1 MDPKTDQETFPQ
13 YLFRTSAQYS
23 QRVPS
28 HTVVY
33 RFVDSLT
40 DLLFP
45 VRSDQPLSLAQ
56 IEERWEG
63 LHRDFAA
70 IICPLCAPEVACEIL
85 SEQFFTRIAELHAS
99 LVEDAEMYRD
109 SDPASG
115 CVEEVILCYPGFY
128 AVMVHRIAHEIHR
141 LGIPL
146 LPRVI
151 AEYAHSRTGIDIHP
165 GATIGK
171 HFYIDHGTGVVIGE
185 TTVIGDRVQLYQGV
199 TLGAMSPA
207 GMHHSAETPARRH
220 PKIGSDVTI
229 YAGAT
234 LLGGATEVGDN
245 VVIGGNAFLT
255 ESVESDTKVSIK
267 KPEMTFRVKGGRF

>member
-23 QRVPS
+23 QHVPS

-70 IICPLCAPEVACEIL
+70 IICPLCAPQVACEIL
-85 SEQFFTRIAELHAS
+85 SEQFFARIAELHAS

-185 TTVIGDRVQLYQGV
+185 TTVIGDNVCLYQGV
-199 TLGAMSPA
+199 TLGASYVDKELR
-207 GMHHSAETPARRH
+207 GVRRH
-220 PKIGSDVTI
+220 PSIEDNVII
-229 YAGAT
+229 YAGST
-234 LLGGATEVGDN
+234 ILGGNTVVGHDSI
-245 VVIGGNAFLT
+245 IGGNVWLT
-255 ESVESDTKVSIK
+255 ESVPPYSRVYH
-267 KPEMTFRVKGGRF
+267 KPEIAIKTKKTTK

>member
-13 YLFRTSAQYS
+13 YLARTSAQYS
-23 QRVPS
+23 QHVPS

-56 IEERWEG
+56 IEERWES

-85 SEQFFTRIAELHAS
+85 SEQFFARIAELHAS

-128 AVMVHRIAHEIHR
+128 AVLVHRIAHEIHR

-185 TTVIGDRVQLYQGV
+185 TTVIGDNVCLYQGV
-199 TLGAMSPA
+199 TLGASYVDKELR
-207 GMHHSAETPARRH
+207 GVRRH
-220 PKIGSDVTI
+220 PSIEDNVII
-229 YAGAT
+229 YAGST
-234 LLGGATEVGDN
+234 ILGGNTVVGHDSI
-245 VVIGGNAFLT
+245 IGGNVWLT
-255 ESVESDTKVSIK
+255 ESVPPYSRVYH
-267 KPEMTFRVKGGRF
+267 KPEIAIKTKKTTK

>member
-23 QRVPS
+23 QHVPS

-70 IICPLCAPEVACEIL
+70 IICPLCAPAVACEIL
-85 SEQFFTRIAELHAS
+85 SEQFFARIAELHAS

-171 HFYIDHGTGVVIGE
+171 RLVIDHGMGIVIGE
-185 TTVIGDRVQLYQGV
+185 TTVIGDNVCLYQGV
-199 TLGAMSPA
+199 TLGASYVDKELR
-207 GMHHSAETPARRH
+207 GVRRH
-220 PKIGSDVTI
+220 PSIEDNVII
-229 YAGAT
+229 YAGST
-234 LLGGATEVGDN
+234 ILGGNTVVGHDSI
-245 VVIGGNAFLT
+245 IGGNVWLT
-255 ESVESDTKVSIK
+255 ESVPPYSRVYH
-267 KPEMTFRVKGGRF
+267 KPEIAIKTKKTTK

>member
-13 YLFRTSAQYS
+13 YLTRTSAQYS
-23 QRVPS
+23 QHVPS

-33 RFVDSLT
+33 RFVDNLT

-56 IEERWEG
+56 IEERWES

-185 TTVIGDRVQLYQGV
+185 TTIIGDNVCLYQGV
-199 TLGAMSPA
+199 TLGASYVDKELR
-207 GMHHSAETPARRH
+207 GVRRH
-220 PKIGSDVTI
+220 PSIEDNVII
-229 YAGAT
+229 YAGST
-234 LLGGATEVGDN
+234 ILGGNTVVGHDSI
-245 VVIGGNAFLT
+245 IGGNVWLT
-255 ESVESDTKVSIK
+255 ESVPPYSRVYH
-267 KPEMTFRVKGGRF
+267 KPEIAIKTKKTTK

>member
-13 YLFRTSAQYS
+13 YLARTSAQYS
-23 QRVPS
+23 QHVPS

-85 SEQFFTRIAELHAS
+85 SEQFFARIAELHAS

-185 TTVIGDRVQLYQGV
+185 TTVIGDNVCLYQGV
-199 TLGAMSPA
+199 TLGASYVDKELR
-207 GMHHSAETPARRH
+207 GVRRH
-220 PKIGSDVTI
+220 PSIEDNVII
-229 YAGAT
+229 YAGST
-234 LLGGATEVGDN
+234 ILGGNTVVGHN
-245 VVIGGNAFLT
+245 SIIGGNVWLT
-255 ESVESDTKVSIK
+255 ESVPPYSRVYH
-267 KPEMTFRVKGGRF
+267 KPEIAIKTKKTTK

>member
-23 QRVPS
+23 QHVPS

-85 SEQFFTRIAELHAS
+85 SEQFFARIAELHAS

-185 TTVIGDRVQLYQGV
+185 TTVIGDNVCLYQGV
-199 TLGAMSPA
+199 TLGASYVDKELR
-207 GMHHSAETPARRH
+207 GVRRH
-220 PKIGSDVTI
+220 PSIEDNVII
-229 YAGAT
+229 YAGST
-234 LLGGATEVGDN
+234 ILGGNTVVGHDSI
-245 VVIGGNAFLT
+245 IGGNVWLT
-255 ESVESDTKVSIK
+255 ESVPPYSRGYH
-267 KPEMTFRVKGGRF
+267 KPEIAIKTKKTTK

>member
-13 YLFRTSAQYS
+13 YLFRTSTQYS
-23 QRVPS
+23 QHVPS

-85 SEQFFTRIAELHAS
+85 SEQFFARIAELHAS

-185 TTVIGDRVQLYQGV
+185 TTVIGNNVCLYQGV
-199 TLGAMSPA
+199 TLGASYVDKELR
-207 GMHHSAETPARRH
+207 GVRRH
-220 PKIGSDVTI
+220 PSIEDNVII
-229 YAGAT
+229 YAGST
-234 LLGGATEVGDN
+234 ILGGNTVVGHDSI
-245 VVIGGNAFLT
+245 IGGNVWLT
-255 ESVESDTKVSIK
+255 ESVPPYSRVYH
-267 KPEMTFRVKGGRF
+267 KPEIAIKTKKTTK

>member
-23 QRVPS
+23 QHVPS

-56 IEERWEG
+56 IEERWES

-185 TTVIGDRVQLYQGV
+185 TTVIGDNVCLYQGV
-199 TLGAMSPA
+199 TLGASYVDKELR
-207 GMHHSAETPARRH
+207 GVRRH
-220 PKIGSDVTI
+220 PSIEDNVII
-229 YAGAT
+229 YAGST
-234 LLGGATEVGDN
+234 ILGGNTVVGHDSI
-245 VVIGGNAFLT
+245 IGGNVWLT
-255 ESVESDTKVSIK
+255 ESVPPYSRVYH
-267 KPEMTFRVKGGRF
+267 KPEIAIKTKKTTK

>member
-13 YLFRTSAQYS
+13 YLARISAQYS
-23 QRVPS
+23 QHVPS

-56 IEERWEG
+56 IEERWES

-85 SEQFFTRIAELHAS
+85 SEQFFARIAELHAS

-185 TTVIGDRVQLYQGV
+185 TTVIGDNVCLYQGV
-199 TLGAMSPA
+199 TLGASYVDKELR
-207 GMHHSAETPARRH
+207 GVRRH
-220 PKIGSDVTI
+220 PSIEDNVII
-229 YAGAT
+229 YAGST
-234 LLGGATEVGDN
+234 ILGGNTVVGHDSI
-245 VVIGGNAFLT
+245 IGGNVWLT
-255 ESVESDTKVSIK
+255 ESVPPYSRVYH
-267 KPEMTFRVKGGRF
+267 KPEIAIKTKKTTK

>member
-13 YLFRTSAQYS
+13 YLARISAQYS
-23 QRVPS
+23 QHVPS

-33 RFVDSLT
+33 RFVDNLT

-56 IEERWEG
+56 IEERWES

-85 SEQFFTRIAELHAS
+85 SEQFFARIAELHAS

-185 TTVIGDRVQLYQGV
+185 TTIIGDNVCLYQGV
-199 TLGAMSPA
+199 TLGASYVDKELR
-207 GMHHSAETPARRH
+207 GVRRH
-220 PKIGSDVTI
+220 PSIEDNVII
-229 YAGAT
+229 YAGST
-234 LLGGATEVGDN
+234 ILGGNTVVGHDSI
-245 VVIGGNAFLT
+245 IGGNVWLT
-255 ESVESDTKVSIK
+255 ESVPPYSRVYH
-267 KPEMTFRVKGGRF
+267 KPEIAIKTKKTTK

>member
-1 MDPKTDQETFPQ
+1 MNPKTDQETFPQ
-13 YLFRTSAQYS
+13 YLARTSAQYS
-23 QRVPS
+23 QHVPS

-56 IEERWEG
+56 IEERWES

-85 SEQFFTRIAELHAS
+85 SEQFFARIAELHAS

-185 TTVIGDRVQLYQGV
+185 TTVIGDNVCLYQGV
-199 TLGAMSPA
+199 TLGASYVDKELR
-207 GMHHSAETPARRH
+207 GVRRH
-220 PKIGSDVTI
+220 PSIEDNVII
-229 YAGAT
+229 YAGST
-234 LLGGATEVGDN
+234 ILGGNTVVGHDSI
-245 VVIGGNAFLT
+245 IGGNVWLT
-255 ESVESDTKVSIK
+255 ESVPPYSRVYH
-267 KPEMTFRVKGGRF
+267 KPEIAIKTKKTTK

>member
-1 MDPKTDQETFPQ
+1 MNPKTNQETFPQ
-13 YLFRTSAQYS
+13 YLARTSAQYS
-23 QRVPS
+23 QHVPS

-85 SEQFFTRIAELHAS
+85 SEQFFARIAELHAS
-99 LVEDAEMYRD
+99 LVEDAEMYLD

-185 TTVIGDRVQLYQGV
+185 TTVIGDNVCLYQGV
-199 TLGAMSPA
+199 TLGASYVDKELR
-207 GMHHSAETPARRH
+207 GVRRH
-220 PKIGSDVTI
+220 PSIEDNVII
-229 YAGAT
+229 YAGST
-234 LLGGATEVGDN
+234 ILGGNTVVGHDSI
-245 VVIGGNAFLT
+245 IGGNVWLT
-255 ESVESDTKVSIK
+255 ESVPPYSRVYH
-267 KPEMTFRVKGGRF
+267 KPEIAIKTKKTTK

>member
-23 QRVPS
+23 QHVPS

-85 SEQFFTRIAELHAS
+85 SEQFFARIAELHAS

-185 TTVIGDRVQLYQGV
+185 TTVIGDNVCLYQGV
-199 TLGAMSPA
+199 TLGASYVDKELR
-207 GMHHSAETPARRH
+207 GVRRH
-220 PKIGSDVTI
+220 PSIEDNVII
-229 YAGAT
+229 YAGST
-234 LLGGATEVGDN
+234 ILGGNTVVGRDSI
-245 VVIGGNAFLT
+245 IGGNVWLT
-255 ESVESDTKVSIK
+255 ESVPPYSRVYH
-267 KPEMTFRVKGGRF
+267 KPEIAIKTKKTTK

>member
-13 YLFRTSAQYS
+13 YLARTSAQYS
-23 QRVPS
+23 LHVPS

-56 IEERWEG
+56 IEERWES

-85 SEQFFTRIAELHAS
+85 SEQFFARIAELHAS

-185 TTVIGDRVQLYQGV
+185 TTVIGDNVCLYQGV
-199 TLGAMSPA
+199 TLGASYVDKELR
-207 GMHHSAETPARRH
+207 GVRRH
-220 PKIGSDVTI
+220 PSIEDNVII
-229 YAGAT
+229 YAGST
-234 LLGGATEVGDN
+234 ILGGNTVVGHDSI
-245 VVIGGNAFLT
+245 IGGNVWLT
-255 ESVESDTKVSIK
+255 ESVPPYSRVYH
-267 KPEMTFRVKGGRF
+267 KPEIAIKTKKTTK

>member
-23 QRVPS
+23 QHVPS

-56 IEERWEG
+56 IEERWES

-85 SEQFFTRIAELHAS
+85 SEQFFARIAELHAS

-185 TTVIGDRVQLYQGV
+185 TTVIGDNVCLYQGV
-199 TLGAMSPA
+199 TLGASYVDKELR
-207 GMHHSAETPARRH
+207 GVRRH
-220 PKIGSDVTI
+220 PSIEDNVII
-229 YAGAT
+229 YAGST
-234 LLGGATEVGDN
+234 ILGGNTVVGRDSI
-245 VVIGGNAFLT
+245 IGGNVWLT
-255 ESVESDTKVSIK
+255 ESVPPYSRVYH
-267 KPEMTFRVKGGRF
+267 KPEIAIKTKKTTK

>member
-23 QRVPS
+23 QHVPS

-85 SEQFFTRIAELHAS
+85 SEQFFGRIAELHAS
-99 LVEDAEMYRD
+99 LVEDAEMYLD

-185 TTVIGDRVQLYQGV
+185 TTVIGDNVCLYQGV
-199 TLGAMSPA
+199 TLGASYVDKELR
-207 GMHHSAETPARRH
+207 GVRRH
-220 PKIGSDVTI
+220 PSIEDNVII
-229 YAGAT
+229 YAGST
-234 LLGGATEVGDN
+234 ILGGNTVVGHDSI
-245 VVIGGNAFLT
+245 IGGNVWLT
-255 ESVESDTKVSIK
+255 ESVPPYSRVYH
-267 KPEMTFRVKGGRF
+267 KPEIAIKTKKTTK